1 MKTKEQIRINMEK
14 WLDRKAEKDMY
25 KTINE
30 TDPYVSQSEDIFDIY
45 RSEDSSMDELYDEVM
60 YSGVDARDPE
70 Y

>member
-1 MKTKEQIRINMEK
+1 MKTAEQIRINMEK

-30 TDPYVSQSEDIFDIY
+30 TDPYVSGDHDIFDEY
-45 RSEDSSMDELYDEVM
+45 RDEDSSMDELYDEVM
-60 YSGVDARDPE
+60 YSGVDAREPQ